1 MIAEVTISADV
12 SIDIDEAFNSLN
24 YMEQAECV
32 INFYN
37 TLHYDNQK
45 KQFIA
50 EIIEDA
56 DDDTLIC
63 ELERRGYN
71 IKKRRVTYES

>member
-1 MIAEVTISADV
+1 MIAEVTI
-12 SIDIDEAFNSLN
+12 DIDDAFNSLN

-32 INFYN
+32 SNFYDWLN
-37 TLHYDNQK
+37 SNQQE
-45 KQFIA
+45 QFIA

-56 DDDTLIC
+56 DDDVLIN

-71 IKKRRVTYES
+71 VKNDD

>member
-1 MIAEVTISADV
+1 MIAEVTI
-12 SIDIDEAFNSLN
+12 DIDDAFNSLS

-32 INFYN
+32 SNFYDWLN
-37 TLHYDNQK
+37 SNQQE
-45 KQFIA
+45 QFIS

-56 DDDTLIC
+56 HDDVLIH

-71 IKKRRVTYES
+71 IKKKKIDL

>member
-32 INFYN
+32 SNFYDWLN
-37 TLHYDNQK
+37 NSQQE
-45 KQFIA
+45 QFIA
-50 EIIEDA
+50 QVIEDA
-56 DDDTLIC
+56 DDDVLID
-63 ELERRGYN
+63 EVRRRGLFDL
-71 IKKRRVTYES
+71 

>member
-1 MIAEVTISADV
+1 MIAEVTI
-12 SIDIDEAFNSLN
+12 DIDDAFNSLN

-32 INFYN
+32 SNFYDW
-37 TLHYDNQK
+37 LQK
-45 KQFIA
+45 SQQKQFIS

-56 DDDTLIC
+56 DDDVLIG

-71 IKKRRVTYES
+71 VKKDD